1 MFRSERC
8 RIPRNTLAKPRKI
21 ILILFLCSVLQSVGI
36 YSKLALPKVSVL
48 RLLSLWLKMLTFCHL
63 EMDFA
68 LGSFVNDI
76 LKKVFDDGHLL
87 ASFRGSVLRL
97 IPPPP
102 SSFEWLLCVDCCNAS
117 KIGNLNDGCRNT
129 FSHFCFD
136 FFYFTCDI
144 SLITFF
150 CCLKLWCLK
159 WVLSVVIWSC
169 DLFLEQ

>member
-8 RIPRNTLAKPRKI
+8 RRPRKTPAKPRKI
-21 ILILFLCSVLQSVGI
+21 IVILFVCSVLQSLGI

-48 RLLSLWLKMLTFCHL
+48 RLLSLLLKMLTSCHL

-87 ASFRGSVLRL
+87 ASFRGSVLRH
-97 IPPPP
+97 ISRPP
-102 SSFEWLLCVDCCNAS
+102 SFGGLLCVDCCNAS

-129 FSHFCFD
+129 FTHFCFD
-136 FFYFTCDI
+136 FFFFYFTCDI

-150 CCLKLWCLK
+150 WCLKLWCLK
-159 WVLSVVIWSC
+159 
-169 DLFLEQ
+169 